1 MSAWGKADDKTST
14 GTVAL
19 SAFTATFNGA
29 DDVASN
35 TITVT
40 AHPFRNGDKVN
51 YVDGGGTQ
59 IDGLVDTTDYFIT
72 NATTNTVQLAATQA
86 DALHN
91 NPTVLTFTDGVGA
104 SHALTLT
111 LAAGTRGK
119 ITGAGGADFEGAG
132 QEAFVGD
139 VITSGA
145 QSMVI
150 LSIESATT
158 CTVESLDRGTALTA
172 FSAAQYTLNEKPL
185 SIGADANISA
195 SEVFGVDA
203 TEIVGGSDNIVNAAV
218 TEGGTGYQEIPTVT
232 VAAPSAIT
240 VTTANVSLAADTI
253 TITNHNLTTGDKLT
267 YANGGGA
274 DMTVGGSAP
283 TVVYVIRVDENTIQ
297 LASSESNAN
306 AGTEYDIDGA
316 GNNAQT
322 FTGDTATVTAAISGG
337 AVTALTVTDPGSGY
351 TGSVPAATIEKPT
364 ITIPTADVT
373 ATDLDSIEYTAHGFA
388 EADEVRYQDGGGTAL
403 AGLTDNTVYYVSGVG
418 LTADNFR
425 LATTAALAAGEAVP
439 TTAVGD
445 TSGGFTIATSDGNL
459 AVGDRVVITGTLT
472 GTATITGYT
481 SGTIYKVSAV
491 TGAAP
496 NNTAFT
502 LTEEDGTAIVTTAGT
517 TTGLTLEG
525 YTIIDLT
532 GTGNNDQ
539 FFEKNGET
547 RATATAALGL
557 GGPGGGGTGAAH
569 SGWVKRTVGTGARA
583 GRVQY
588 EVLVALSKNGITGD
602 AADDLELPED

>member
-1 MSAWGKADDKTST
+1 MSGWGKADDKTST

-19 SAFTATFNGA
+19 AAPTATFNGA
-29 DDVASN
+29 DDVANSI
-35 TITVT
+35 ITVT

-59 IDGLVDTTDYFIT
+59 VVGLVDTTDYFIT

-91 NPTVLTFTDGVGA
+91 VPTVITLADGVGA
-104 SHALTLT
+104 SHALTL
-111 LAAGTRGK
+111 AFEAGTRGI
-119 ITGAGGADFEGAG
+119 ITGGSGADFEGAG

-139 VITSGA
+139 VIVSGS
-145 QSMVI
+145 QQMVI
-150 LSIESATT
+150 LSINSATE
-158 CTVESLDRGTALTA
+158 CIVENLDRGTALTA

-185 SIGADANISA
+185 AIGADDNTSA

-218 TEGGTGYQEIPTVT
+218 TEGGTGYQETPTVT

-240 VTTANVSLAADTI
+240 VPTANVTLGTDTI

-274 DMTVGGSAP
+274 DMTVGGVAP

-316 GNNAQT
+316 GNDAQT
-322 FTGDTATVTAAISGG
+322 FTGDTATVTATISGG

-351 TGSVPAATIEKPT
+351 TGAVPAVTIEKPT

-373 ATDLDSIEYTAHGFA
+373 DTDLDSIEYTTHGLE
-388 EADEVRYQDGGGTAL
+388 EADAVRYQDGGGTAL
-403 AGLTDNTVYYVSGVG
+403 AGLVDNTVYYVSGVG
-418 LTADNFR
+418 LDADNFR
-425 LATTAALAAGEAVP
+425 LATSAVLAAGEAVP
-439 TTAVGD
+439 TATITDTAGA
-445 TSGGFTIATSDGNL
+445 FAIATSDGNL

-472 GTATITGYT
+472 GTATITGYVT
-481 SGTIYKVSAV
+481 GNIYEVSAV

-496 NNTAFT
+496 ANTAFT
-502 LTEEDGTAIVTTAGT
+502 LTDEDGTALVTTAGT
-517 TTGLTLEG
+517 LDGLTLTG

-532 GTGNNDQ
+532 GTGNDDQ
-539 FFEKNGET
+539 YFELESET
-547 RATATAALGL
+547 QATGILTK
-557 GGPGGGGTGAAH
+557 GTGSASDGVGGVAH
-569 SGWVKRTVGTGARA
+569 TGWVKRTVGTGARA

-602 AADDLELPED
+602 AADDVQFPD

>member
-29 DDVASN
+29 SDVDAN

-59 IDGLVDTTDYFIT
+59 VVGLVDTTDYFIT

-139 VITSGA
+139 VIVSGA

-158 CTVESLDRGTALTA
+158 CTVENLDRGTALTA

-185 SIGADANISA
+185 SIGADANINA
-195 SEVFGVDA
+195 ADVYGVDNN
-203 TEIVGGSDNIVNAAV
+203 EIADGDDNVVDVAV
-218 TEGGTGYQEIPTVT
+218 AGGGTGYLE
-232 VAAPSAIT
+232 APD
-240 VTTANVSLAADTI
+240 V
-253 TITNHNLTTGDKLT
+253 
-267 YANGGGA
+267 
-274 DMTVGGSAP
+274 
-283 TVVYVIRVDENTIQ
+283 
-297 LASSESNAN
+297 
-306 AGTEYDIDGA
+306 
-316 GNNAQT
+316 T
-322 FTGDTATVTAAISGG
+322 FTGGGGSGAAATASISGG
-337 AVTALTVTDPGSGY
+337 AVTSIAITNVGSSYETVPT
-351 TGSVPAATIEKPT
+351 VAIAKPF
-364 ITIPTADVT
+364 ITIPTSGVTTADT
-373 ATDLDSIEYTAHGFA
+373 DSIAYTGHGLA
-388 EADEVRYQDGGGTAL
+388 EADSVTYQDGGGTAL
-403 AGLTDNTVYYVSGVG
+403 AGLTDDTEYFVSGVG
-418 LTADNFR
+418 LGANAFR
-425 LATTAALAAGEAVP
+425 LATTAALAAGEEVP

-459 AVGDRVVITGTLT
+459 AAGDRVVITGTLT

-496 NNTAFT
+496 DNTAFT
-502 LTEEDGTAIVTTAGT
+502 LTEEDGTALVTTAGT

-557 GGPGGGGTGAAH
+557 GGPAGGGTGAAH